1 MYKLILST
9 IALGLLAMI
18 NINAAEYEV
27 DTKKTKVKW
36 HAEKVTGEHDGY
48 VSVKSGSLDYSDGK
62 LEDGEF
68 VIDMTSIVNTD
79 IEDKG
84 YRAKLENHL
93 KSDDFFSV
101 EKYPE
106 AMFEITEVKTVSG
119 QTTVHGEMT
128 IKGKTN
134 KISFPA
140 EMSASGDALTAT
152 ATITLDRS
160 NYDVKY
166 RSKSFFDIEALG
178 DKMIYDEFTITL
190 HLVANK

>member
-1 MYKLILST
+1 MYKSLLSV
-9 IALGLLAMI
+9 IAIALLAMTSLT
-18 NINAAEYEV
+18 AEDYDV
-27 DTKKTKVKW
+27 DTKQTKVKW

-62 LEDGEF
+62 LEGGDF
-68 VIDMTSIVNTD
+68 VIDMTSIINTD
-79 IEDKG
+79 IEDEG
-84 YRAKLENHL
+84 YRTKLENHL

-106 AMFEITEVKTVSG
+106 AMFEITNVKTVSG
-119 QTTVHGEMT
+119 KTTVHGEMT
-128 IKGKTN
+128 IKGKTK

-140 EMSASGDALTAT
+140 EVSASGDALTAT

-160 NYDVKY
+160 NYNVKY
-166 RSKSFFDIEALG
+166 NSKSFFDIEALG

>member
-1 MYKLILST
+1 MFKLILTT
-9 IALGLLAMI
+9 IAFGILSMSNLF
-18 NINAAEYEV
+18 AEGYKV

-48 VSVKSGSLDYSDGK
+48 VSVKSGSLEYSEGK

-84 YRAKLENHL
+84 YRAKLEGHL
-93 KSDDFFSV
+93 KSDDFFAV

-106 AMFEITEVKTVSG
+106 AKFEITEVKTVSG
-119 QTTVHGEMT
+119 QTTIHGEMT

-140 EMSASGDALTAT
+140 EMSASGDALTAA

-178 DKMIYDEFTITL
+178 DEMIYDEFTITL
-190 HLVANK
+190 HLVASK

>member
-1 MYKLILST
+1 MYKLIITT
-9 IALGLLAMI
+9 IALGLFAMA
-18 NINAAEYEV
+18 NVTAAEYEV
-27 DTKKTKVKW
+27 DTEKTKLKW

-48 VSVKSGSLDYSDGK
+48 VSVKSGSVDYSDGK
-62 LEDGEF
+62 LTEGEF
-68 VIDMTSIVNTD
+68 VIDMTSIMNTD
-79 IEDKG
+79 IEDEG

-106 AMFEITEVKTVSG
+106 AKFEITEVKTVSG
-119 QTTVHGEMT
+119 QTMVHGTMM
-128 IKGKTN
+128 IKGITK
-134 KISFPA
+134 KVSFPA
-140 EMSASGDALTAT
+140 ELSASGDSMTAV

-160 NYDVKY
+160 DYDVKF

-178 DKMIYDEFTITL
+178 DKLIYDEFTMTL

>member
-9 IALGLLAMI
+9 IALGLFAMT

-48 VSVKSGSLDYSDGK
+48 VSVKSGSLDYSDGE
-62 LEDGEF
+62 LEGGEF

-93 KSDDFFSV
+93 KSDDFFAV

-190 HLVANK
+190 HLVASK

>member
-1 MYKLILST
+1 LIITT
-9 IALGLLAMI
+9 IALGLFAMA
-18 NINAAEYEV
+18 NVTAAEYEV
-27 DTKKTKVKW
+27 DTEKTKLKW

-48 VSVKSGSLDYSDGK
+48 VSVKSGSVDYSDGK
-62 LEDGEF
+62 LTEGEF
-68 VIDMTSIVNTD
+68 VIDMTSIMNTD
-79 IEDKG
+79 IEDEG

-106 AMFEITEVKTVSG
+106 AKFEITEVKTVSG
-119 QTTVHGEMT
+119 QTMVHGTMM
-128 IKGKTN
+128 IKGITK
-134 KISFPA
+134 KVSFPA
-140 EMSASGDALTAT
+140 ELSASGDSMTAV

-160 NYDVKY
+160 DYDVKF

-178 DKMIYDEFTITL
+178 DKLIYDEFTMTL

>member
-1 MYKLILST
+1 MYKSILSV
-9 IALGLLAMI
+9 IAIALLAMSSLT
-18 NINAAEYEV
+18 AEDYDV
-27 DTKKTKVKW
+27 DTKQTKVKW

-48 VSVKSGSLDYSDGK
+48 VNIKSGSLDYSDGK
-62 LEDGEF
+62 LEGGDF
-68 VIDMTSIVNTD
+68 VIDMTSIINTD
-79 IEDKG
+79 IEDEG
-84 YRAKLENHL
+84 YKTKLENHL

-101 EKYPE
+101 EKHPE
-106 AMFEITEVKTVSG
+106 AMFEITKVKTVAG
-119 QTTVHGEMT
+119 KTTLHGEMT

-134 KISFPA
+134 KVSFPA
-140 EMSASGDALTAT
+140 EVSASGDALTAT

-166 RSKSFFDIEALG
+166 NSKSFFDIEALG